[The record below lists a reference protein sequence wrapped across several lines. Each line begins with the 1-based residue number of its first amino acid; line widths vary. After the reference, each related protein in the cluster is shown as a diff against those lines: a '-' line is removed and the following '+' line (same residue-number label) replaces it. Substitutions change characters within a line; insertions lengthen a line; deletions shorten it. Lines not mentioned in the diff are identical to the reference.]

1 MWSMFAYTF
10 INKTDV
16 ELVIPFYYSLKNLG
30 INEEFNF
37 VFQHRDVF
45 RLVKMLRLK
54 TNLHLHEDESTS
66 FLEAKLEKPSS
77 FLYIAPFYKLAK
89 NPIPM
94 FKDALL
100 NSEIVYYKNKN
111 NYDFWGANFT
121 EDFAFFKN
129 AYILSEFDK
138 FLEKTEGNTF
148 VLPSA
153 DLLAT

>member
-16 ELVIPFYYSLKNLG
+16 ELVIPFYYTLKSLG

-54 TNLHLHEDESTS
+54 TNMHLHENEATS
-66 FLEAKLEKPSS
+66 FLETILEKPSS

-89 NPIPM
+89 NPIPL
-94 FKDALL
+94 FQEALL
-100 NSEIVYYKNKN
+100 NSEIVYLNNKN
-111 NYDFWGANFT
+111 NYDFWAANYNDNFL
-121 EDFAFFKN
+121 FFKN
-129 AYILSEFDK
+129 AFILSEFDK